1 MPTYSFKNLEDGSE
15 YDLTLSMAER
25 EAYLE
30 ENKDKVIQILKK
42 SPSLGDPVLL
52 GLKKPDGGFRDV
64 LREIKKHHP
73 RGGGVNTF

>member
-1 MPTYSFKNLEDGSE
+1 MPTYSFRNIEDGSE
-15 YDLTLSMAER
+15 FDLSLTMSER
-25 EAYLE
+25 EKYLE
-30 ENKDKVIQILKK
+30 ENKGKVIQILTK
-42 SPSLGDPVLL
+42 SPSLGDPIRL